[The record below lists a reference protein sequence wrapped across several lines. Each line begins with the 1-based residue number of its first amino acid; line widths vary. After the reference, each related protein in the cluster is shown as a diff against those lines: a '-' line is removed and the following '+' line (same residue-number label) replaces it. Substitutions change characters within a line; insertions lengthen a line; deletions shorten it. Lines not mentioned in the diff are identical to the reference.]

1 MMQIAFTMAQTRGDT
16 DLLLARLSDR
26 LKAAG
31 VQTCGVAQINTD
43 CGETHPCD
51 MDVRVLPD
59 GPVIRI
65 SQSLGPLAK
74 GCRLDP
80 SALEQA
86 VALVEARMTGGADV
100 LIINKFGKHEAEGRG
115 FRNLIAE
122 ALSRSIPVIVGVN
135 ATNLAAFLL
144 FSEGLAVQI
153 APDVDALA
161 EWASDRTRQ
170 DPILCEPQ

>member
-1 MMQIAFTMAQTRGDT
+1 MQIAYTMAQGRGDT
-16 DLLLARLSDR
+16 DLVLARLADR

-31 VQTCGVAQINTD
+31 MRTCGVAQINTD

-51 MDVRVLPD
+51 MDVRILPD
-59 GPVIRI
+59 GPMIRI

-86 VALVEARMTGGADV
+86 VAMVETRMTGGVDV

-115 FRNLIAE
+115 FRSIIAE
-122 ALSRSIPVIVGVN
+122 ALSASIPVIVGVN
-135 ATNLAAFLL
+135 PLNLAAFQR
-144 FSEGLAVQI
+144 FTEGLAVPV
-153 APDVDALA
+153 AADVDLLA
-161 EWASDRTRQ
+161 AWLSGLDARNSA
-170 DPILCEPQ
+170 PA